1 MVLVGMGKNQTI
13 YLLTAL
19 SDKVGVGHLNTSPAG
34 TPPPVMLKSDATID
48 DKPAAIMAVEVEVH
62 AYFTATPQWQ
72 KPGSLRPRTTA
83 YHA

>member
-19 SDKVGVGHLNTSPAG
+19 GNKVGVGHLNTSPAS
-34 TPPPVMLKSDATID
+34 TPPPVMLKRDATID
-48 DKPAAIMAVEVEVH
+48 DKPATIVAVEVEVH
-62 AYFTATPQWQ
+62 AYFTATSQWQ
-72 KPGSLRPRTTA
+72 KPGGLRPRATT